1 MAEKIEIKEFTTN
14 CSTSNGGSAPVTLY
28 LGYPSIGNH
37 PLANQNRAL
46 SNRGYSI
53 PEHVM
58 ESFKKLA
65 DIAEKNNIPFIEL
78 CDYVIKEV
86 EIGKSVQEDLKKASE
101 ISEKQGPNTDQL
113 NNQSQ
118 DNIEIKNNQNDYD
131 SAKNLVNN
139 NDQINNV
146 DKTNIESFDKNLNL
160 ESSTQNINIEN
171 NNNNVE
177 NNSANDPNIIKSNI
191 TPFEKLKP

>member
-28 LGYPSIGNH
+28 LGYPSTGNH

-86 EIGKSVQEDLKKASE
+86 EIGKSLQEDLKKASE
-101 ISEKQGPNTDQL
+101 ISEKQGPNNDQQT
-113 NNQSQ
+113 NQSQ
-118 DNIEIKNNQNDYD
+118 DNIEIQSDENDRD
-131 SAKNLVNN
+131 SSKNLVNN
-139 NDQINNV
+139 NDEINNA
-146 DKTNIESFDKNLNL
+146 DKANIESFDKNLNL
-160 ESSTQNINIEN
+160 ESSKKNINIDN
-171 NNNNVE
+171 SNSVE
-177 NNSANDPNIIKSNI
+177 NNSANDSKSIKSNI